1 MKTFAVFKIDFDHVR
16 QERLGQVGLS
26 DDGRLS
32 LLSAEPA
39 GEEALRETIDE
50 VNGEE
55 ALTIKLRPL
64 DDAPRHSIRKER
76 RSRDNPGFFEALQ
89 DTLRRWHGMEL
100 VQE

>member
-1 MKTFAVFKIDFDHVR
+1 MKTYAVFKIDFDDNR
-16 QERLGQVGLS
+16 QERLGQVELS
-26 DDGRLS
+26 DDGRLK

-39 GEEALRETIDE
+39 GAEALRDTIEE
-50 VNGEE
+50 VNGDE

-89 DTLRRWHGMEL
+89 DTLRRWHNMEL
-100 VQE
+100 VPE